1 MVAVAIRRCLHKL
14 AAMNAPAHRSI
25 SRVADLG
32 RNMALAIAC
41 TATAACTTTPSNPL
55 AALPDPLA
63 AGWQGKPVCEKLH
76 DDAQQHILRCTFAPG
91 VGHER
96 HYHAPHFGYALV
108 GGKARIIDAS
118 GTREVSFATGSSSA
132 KADASWHEIVNIGDT
147 TIVYL
152 IVEPK

>member
-1 MVAVAIRRCLHKL
+1 MIARPHGIAV
-14 AAMNAPAHRSI
+14 
-25 SRVADLG
+25 
-32 RNMALAIAC
+32 LAIVGFMLGGC
-41 TATAACTTTPSNPL
+41 ATASGL
-55 AALPDPLA
+55 ASLPDPLA

-76 DDAQQHILRCTFAPG
+76 DDVKQRILRCTFAPG

-108 GGKARIIDAS
+108 GGKARITDAG
-118 GTREVSFATGSSSA
+118 GTREVSFATGSSSS